1 METNRDIDL
10 LIEKQWS
17 EGLSPESEDVLR
29 EWVSANEE
37 HRKYYER
44 RILLYRWMGIQQRI
58 PIFEKERKKA
68 YGRFLRSMKGE
79 NMPFFFVHKIFSRK
93 LVACAAMVVILLG
106 GGLAVWQ
113 QQDKAAEEQVVQGGA
128 QEIKVPKG
136 MKERIILAD
145 GTKVW
150 LNSGSCLTLSPG
162 FGQTDREL
170 QLEGEGMFE
179 VAKDKHKPFII
190 RSGDIRVRV
199 TGTVFNFKSY
209 PEERFAKV
217 TLVRGSLDVS
227 SVT

>member
-1 METNRDIDL
+1 
-10 LIEKQWS
+10 
-17 EGLSPESEDVLR
+17 
-29 EWVSANEE
+29 
-37 HRKYYER
+37 
-44 RILLYRWMGIQQRI
+44 
-58 PIFEKERKKA
+58 
-68 YGRFLRSMKGE
+68 
-79 NMPFFFVHKIFSRK
+79 
-93 LVACAAMVVILLG
+93 MVVILLG

-199 TGTVFNFKSY
+199 TG
-209 PEERFAKV
+209 R
-217 TLVRGSLDVS
+217 SLIS
-227 SVT
+227 SPIRRSVLPRSLWYAVVWMCRV

>member
-1 METNRDIDL
+1 MDGHSATYTYIRKRKEESIRAFP
-10 LIEKQWS
+10 EKHEGREYAVFFRSQDFQS
-17 EGLSPESEDVLR
+17 EISGLCGNGSHP
-29 EWVSANEE
+29 
-37 HRKYYER
+37 
-44 RILLYRWMGIQQRI
+44 
-58 PIFEKERKKA
+58 F
-68 YGRFLRSMKGE
+68 GR
-79 NMPFFFVHKIFSRK
+79 
-93 LVACAAMVVILLG
+93 
-106 GGLAVWQ
+106 LAVWQ

-209 PEERFAKV
+209 P
-217 TLVRGSLDVS
+217 
-227 SVT
+227 